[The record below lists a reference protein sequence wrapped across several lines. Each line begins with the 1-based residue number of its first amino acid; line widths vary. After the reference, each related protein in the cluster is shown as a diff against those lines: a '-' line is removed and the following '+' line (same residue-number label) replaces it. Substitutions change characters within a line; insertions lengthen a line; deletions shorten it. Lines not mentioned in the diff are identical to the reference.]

1 MQVIQMGLSNTM
13 DTSSIDYSHSE
24 KLCRK
29 HATSFSLAAEHLPEK
44 ERLAA
49 YATYGFCRVTDQIVD
64 GAQSTTEKKIRLSEW
79 RKNLTLAWANETSP
93 DPILHAFVQTCHH
106 YSIPRE
112 WGFRLIDGLE
122 KDLEK
127 KTYENFDELYEYC
140 FSAAAIPGLLMAYVL
155 RAPHSALEHA
165 IELGVAMQLTNILRD
180 IKEDH
185 AVGRIYLPQDELK
198 QFNYSPTQLAASE
211 QNDAF
216 RKMMHY
222 QIARARDYY
231 TRSEEGIAHLPQDAQ
246 LGMRLSLVFYREIL
260 TEIEKRNYDVY
271 TERVY
276 VSDERKK
283 ELLHSE
289 KTALSAHIKTK

>member
-1 MQVIQMGLSNTM
+1 MSLSNTM
-13 DTSSIDYSHSE
+13 DTSAIDFSHSE

-64 GAQSTTEKKIRLSEW
+64 GNLSLAEKKLRLNEW
-79 RKNLTLAWANETSP
+79 RNNLTLAWENETSP
-93 DPILHAFVQTCHH
+93 DPILHAFVQTCRQ
-106 YSIPRE
+106 YAIPRE
-112 WGFRLIDGLE
+112 WGFRLMDGLE
-122 KDLEK
+122 KDLDK
-127 KTYENFDELYEYC
+127 KSYENFDELYEYC

-180 IKEDH
+180 VKEDH
-185 AVGRIYLPQDELK
+185 DAGRVYLPQDELK
-198 QFNYSPTQLAASE
+198 QFNYTHSQIASRE

-222 QIARARDYY
+222 QITRARDYY
-231 TRSEEGIAHLPQDAQ
+231 TRSEEGIAHLPREAQ

-260 TEIEKRNYDVY
+260 NEIEKRNYDVY

-283 ELLHSE
+283 ELLHAE
-289 KTALSAHIKTK
+289 KTARSAHIKTK

>member
-1 MQVIQMGLSNTM
+1 MSLLHT
-13 DTSSIDYSHSE
+13 IDFEPSK
-24 KLCRK
+24 KLCQK
-29 HATSFSLAAEHLPEK
+29 HATSFSLAAEYLPER

-64 GAQSTTEKKIRLSEW
+64 GTAPPHEKKTRLSEW
-79 RKNLTLAWANETSP
+79 KNNLAQAWESGTSP
-93 DPILHAFVQTCHH
+93 DPILHAFVQTCHL
-106 YSIPRE
+106 YTIPRE

-127 KTYENFDELYEYC
+127 KTYKNFDELYEYC

-165 IELGVAMQLTNILRD
+165 IELGVGMQLTNILRD
-180 IKEDH
+180 IKEDFD
-185 AVGRIYLPQDELK
+185 AGRVYLPADELK
-198 QFNYSPTQLAASE
+198 QFNYTTQHIASSE

-216 RKMMHY
+216 RKMMSF
-222 QIARARDYY
+222 QISRARDYY
-231 TRSEEGIAHLPQDAQ
+231 TRSEEGIAHLPHEAQ

-260 TEIEKRNYDVY
+260 NEIEKRNYDVY

-283 ELLHSE
+283 ELLHAE
-289 KTALSAHIKTK
+289 KSALSAQIKTK

>member
-1 MQVIQMGLSNTM
+1 MSLLHTVDFEPSK
-13 DTSSIDYSHSE
+13 
-24 KLCRK
+24 KLCQK
-29 HATSFSLAAEHLPEK
+29 HATSFSMAAEHLPER

-64 GAQSTTEKKIRLSEW
+64 GNASIAEKKIRLKEW
-79 RKNLTLAWANETSP
+79 RNNLVQTWESSTSP
-93 DPILHAFVQTCHH
+93 DPILHAFVQTCQQ
-106 YSIPRE
+106 YTIPRE

-127 KTYENFDELYEYC
+127 NSYENFDELYEYC

-180 IKEDH
+180 VKEDH
-185 AVGRIYLPQDELK
+185 DAGRVYFPEDEMK
-198 QFNYSPTQLAASE
+198 QFNYTRAQIAACE
-211 QNDAF
+211 KNDAF

-222 QIARARDYY
+222 QITRARDYY
-231 TRSEEGIAHLPQDAQ
+231 ARSEEGIAHLPREAQ

-260 TEIEKRNYDVY
+260 SEIEKRNYDVY

-283 ELLHSE
+283 ELLHAE
-289 KTALSAHIKTK
+289 KTSLSAHIKTK